1 MRIELTT
8 KNIKDLK
15 APTESGKQEVAWDTE
30 LRGFGLLLSGKTSS
44 RTFIVQR
51 DVGGRARRVTI
62 GAAGEISVAKA
73 REEARDVI
81 HSMRKGVDP
90 KRKTSLETLRQA
102 LEAYLLA
109 SPDLRQR
116 SAIEYRRAVERH
128 LEPWLD
134 RPLRELTREMVE
146 ERHREIAE
154 HVGRGGRYNGKATA
168 NGAMRALRVLWNYAA
183 ARTELPPNPVK
194 LARQW
199 FDVPRRERLI
209 KADELPAFY
218 AAVMALPNPVQRD
231 YLLLLLFTGMRRR
244 EAAGLR
250 WDPDVDLA
258 GRVIRLPAASTKS
271 GQKLDLP
278 MTTFV
283 RDLLVA
289 RRALGAT
296 EFVFPAD
303 GKRGHL
309 EEPKYPLGL
318 IAGATGIKVSAHD
331 LRRTFITVAEGA
343 DISPL
348 ALKALVNHS
357 LGADVTSGYVVM
369 TVDRLKEP
377 AQRVCDRMVELC
389 QIPKLVGAERLA

>member
-15 APTESGKQEVAWDTE
+15 APTKSGKQEVAWDTE
-30 LRGFGLLLSGKTSS
+30 LRGFGLLLSGKTTSK
-44 RTFIVQR
+44 TFIVQR

-62 GAAGEISVAKA
+62 GSAGEISAAKA

-90 KRKTSLETLRQA
+90 KRKTSVETLRQA
-102 LEAYLLA
+102 LEGYLLA
-109 SPDLRQR
+109 SPDLRPR
-116 SAIEYRRAVERH
+116 SAIEYRRVVERH

-134 RPLRELTREMVE
+134 RPMRELTREMVE
-146 ERHREIAE
+146 ERHKEIAE
-154 HVGRGGRYNGKATA
+154 LVGKGGRYNGKATA

-183 ARTELPPNPVK
+183 ARTDLPANPVK
-194 LARQW
+194 LVRQW

-218 AAVMALPNPVQRD
+218 AAVMSLPNPVQRD
-231 YLLLLLFTGMRRR
+231 YLLLMLFSGLRRR
-244 EAAGLR
+244 EAGGLR
-250 WDPDVDLA
+250 WTDVDLA
-258 GRVIRLPAASTKS
+258 GRVIRLPGASTKS

-278 MTTFV
+278 MSTFV

-289 RRALGAT
+289 RRSLGKG

-303 GKRGHL
+303 SKGGYIA
-309 EEPKYPLGL
+309 EPKYPLGL
-318 IAGATGIKVSAHD
+318 IAGATGIRISAHD
-331 LRRTFITVAEGA
+331 LRRTFITVAESS

-357 LGADVTSGYVVM
+357 LGGDVTSGYVIM
-369 TVDRLKEP
+369 TVDRLREP
-377 AQRVCDRMVELC
+377 AQKVCDRMMALC
-389 QIPKLVGAERLA
+389 QIPKQQGAERLA